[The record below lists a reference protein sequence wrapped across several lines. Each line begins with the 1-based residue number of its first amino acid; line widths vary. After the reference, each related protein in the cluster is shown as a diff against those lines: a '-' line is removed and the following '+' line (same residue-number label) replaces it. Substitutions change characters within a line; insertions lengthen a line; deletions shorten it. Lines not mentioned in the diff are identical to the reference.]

1 MSGVPKETYEF
12 TKNIPFYAERH
23 FVKPGLT
30 GWAQV
35 RFPYGSSEADAR
47 EKLGYD
53 LYYVKNHSI
62 IFDLMV
68 MVRTVEIVLFRVGS
82 R

>member
-1 MSGVPKETYEF
+1 M
-12 TKNIPFYAERH
+12 
-23 FVKPGLT
+23 
-30 GWAQV
+30 